1 LFLLSPTSP
10 ATLGTRHASTA
21 VAAPNTPV
29 VHTHNAVFNTSSPT
43 VDTIRASHAP
53 TRTSTTFASV
63 TSNSGSVSSVVGVG
77 ITTSPT
83 TSNTSNAHSLLSGPT
98 GGSDPP
104 SNPTGGETAENP
116 FDMLERL
123 LRLKKL
129 ATESQSDS
137 LAAKIDK
144 RIKILENELFPDL

>member
-1 LFLLSPTSP
+1 MRIHFFRVQP
-10 ATLGTRHASTA
+10 GK
-21 VAAPNTPV
+21 
-29 VHTHNAVFNTSSPT
+29 
-43 VDTIRASHAP
+43 
-53 TRTSTTFASV
+53 V
-63 TSNSGSVSSVVGVG
+63 T
-77 ITTSPT
+77 
-83 TSNTSNAHSLLSGPT
+83 
-98 GGSDPP
+98 PP

-137 LAAKIDK
+137 LAAKTDK